1 MLIKEAKDNGVD
13 IVKFQ
18 KRDIKTWVD
27 RKPDLYNA
35 PHPNPINSFGKTYK
49 EHREFLEF
57 SIEQQKELRDYCKEL
72 GLLYSISAFDLESAK
87 QIIKIQ
93 PDVVKIPSASNMNYE
108 LIDYLCD
115 KFKGEIH
122 ISFGMLN
129 KEEVERIIEYFC
141 KKGRNQDLVIY
152 ACTSG
157 YPVMPEDACILEVAD
172 LKNKYNDKVK
182 GIGFSGHHLNIA
194 IDIAAYVLGAQYFE
208 RHFTL
213 DRNLK
218 GTDHKLSL
226 LPDEFKKLKFD
237 LVDVVKSLTNKPDGL
252 LEIEKKERVK
262 LKW

>member
-1 MLIKEAKDNGVD
+1 MKLD
-13 IVKFQ
+13 
-18 KRDIKTWVD
+18 
-27 RKPDLYNA
+27 
-35 PHPNPINSFGKTYK
+35 
-49 EHREFLEF
+49 
-57 SIEQQKELRDYCKEL
+57 
-72 GLLYSISAFDLESAK
+72 
-87 QIIKIQ
+87 
-93 PDVVKIPSASNMNYE
+93 DVLKNM
-108 LIDYLCD
+108 
-115 KFKGEIH
+115 K
-122 ISFGMLN
+122 
-129 KEEVERIIEYFC
+129 
-141 KKGRNQDLVIY
+141 
-152 ACTSG
+152 
-157 YPVMPEDACILEVAD
+157 D